1 MPILKVKI
9 GARYEDYDGRSPAL
23 VIGTLVYDGKDI
35 KVFTKNKEIEKNI
48 KKAIASY
55 PEKLKK
61 RFPLK
66 KGELDY
72 SDLGSTDLY
81 LTFHASG
88 NFRIIINNNK
98 VFISDAPELS
108 LFRENENS
116 EVKVVCNWAKND
128 PYEGVFAHLRQKALF
143 VFDLLL
149 LEEKEEWTRLNKK
162 YPIRRK
168 RRDFL
173 IDNGR
178 ENKLHWG
185 EYLYNPTISSY
196 NLEYVYSPSLREETI
211 NRDSFVY
218 EFVWAEILGNI
229 SDNYKVI
236 SDKEDFFKQV
246 LLRLWKDDYIWIVS
260 ERSKLI

>member
-9 GARYEDYDGRSPAL
+9 SAWYEDHDDEL
-23 VIGTLVYDGKDI
+23 IDLIVGTLAYDGKDI
-35 KVFTKNKEIEKNI
+35 KVFTKNKKIEENI

-66 KGELDY
+66 KGNLDY

-81 LTFHASG
+81 LTFHARFNSKS
-88 NFRIIINNNK
+88 IINNKEIFFAN
-98 VFISDAPELS
+98 APELS

-116 EVKVVCNWAKND
+116 EVRVVCNWAKND
-128 PYEGVFAHLRQKALF
+128 PYAGVFGYLRQKALF

-149 LEEKEEWTRLNKK
+149 LEEKEEWARLNKK
-162 YPIRRK
+162 YPMRRK
-168 RRDFL
+168 RHDFL
-173 IDNGR
+173 IDNGWG
-178 ENKLHWG
+178 NKLHWG
-185 EYLYNPTISSY
+185 EYLYDPVIYSY

-229 SDNYKVI
+229 SDNYKVV
-236 SDKEDFFKQV
+236 SDKKDFFKRV
-246 LLRLWKDDYIWIVS
+246 LLRLWKDDYVWIVLDK
-260 ERSKLI
+260 R